1 MYKNKRYLFRGYG
14 TITVLYS
21 KSPLDWL
28 PIAGLPIAELWIQ
41 DKLQLFATDKIQGS
55 RKPLHLIKWSSKDEC
70 R

>member
-1 MYKNKRYLFRGYG
+1 MYKNIRYIFRGDG

-41 DKLQLFATDKIQGS
+41 DKLQLFATDKIQGP
-55 RKPLHLIKWSSKDEC
+55 RKTLHLIKWSSNDGC